1 MYIDYDADTY
11 PFHGMFYRSGIDTD
25 KPLLEQEE
33 EKIVVLDTRCDI
45 TEGGTSKN
53 ESFISASFSI
63 YFPFDEDKEFS
74 VKRGD
79 MFEGNMFGME
89 VNGKVL
95 GVFPSDL
102 GGAVA
107 YLDDKDV

>member
-1 MYIDYDADTY
+1 MYIDYDAETY
-11 PFHGMFYRSGIDTD
+11 PFHGTFYRSGIDTS
-25 KPLLEQEE
+25 KPLLEQ
-33 EKIVVLDTRCDI
+33 KDDNIVVLDTRCDI
-45 TEGGTSKN
+45 TEGGHGNNNK
-53 ESFISASFSI
+53 FISASFSI
-63 YFPFDEDKEFS
+63 YFPFDKSTEFP